1 VGTIANIV
9 QSLKL
14 PDGNIKVLVEGVE
27 RGKILKMSSEEE
39 GYFRVNVQTKQFRP
53 VTTPSLEQLV
63 QRATPLFEQYVKLS
77 QSLNYETMIAAV
89 KVDEIGKLTT
99 PSPPI

>member
-1 VGTIANIV
+1 MGTVANIV

-27 RGKILKMSSEEE
+27 RGKILKMANEE
-39 GYFRVNVQTKQFRP
+39 GHFRVSVQTKQFRP

-63 QRATPLFEQYVKLS
+63 RA
-77 QSLNYETMIAAV
+77 MIAQLPDDCTAAQV
-89 KVDEIGKLTT
+89 AAMTLGCW
-99 PSPPI
+99 PMPR